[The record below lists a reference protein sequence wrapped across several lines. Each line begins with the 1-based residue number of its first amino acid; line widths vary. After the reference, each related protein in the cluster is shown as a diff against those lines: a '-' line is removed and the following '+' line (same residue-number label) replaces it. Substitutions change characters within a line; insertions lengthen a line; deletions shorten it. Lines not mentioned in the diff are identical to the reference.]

1 MLKAS
6 LFTGLTVVGTL
17 LFPVETVLS
26 GPCRGQTVRQEH
38 HRASSELQT
47 ASKFRRHHGAL
58 RLPEGLTQQQCEAA
72 QKILAEEEPLL
83 RALRERLFAVMVKL
97 RSLSFSQ
104 ETPQDVLETLGQ
116 ELVET
121 RDRLLREAGKV
132 NMRLEKEAGFNPGWG
147 KVRGCS
153 VWWARDPR
161 TDGSY

>member
-1 MLKAS
+1 MVKTS

-17 LFPVETVLS
+17 LFPVGTVLS
-26 GPCRGQTVRQEH
+26 GPGKGQTVCQEH
-38 HRASSELQT
+38 HHDPLEIQPSASQ
-47 ASKFRRHHGAL
+47 FRRRHRGL
-58 RLPEGLTQQQCEAA
+58 RLPEGLTQQQREAA
-72 QKILAEEEPLL
+72 QRILAEEEPLL
-83 RALRERLFAVMVKL
+83 WALRERLFAVMAKL

-132 NMRLEKEAGFNPGWG
+132 NIRLEKEAGFNPGWG
-147 KVRGCS
+147 KGRGCG

-161 TDGSY
+161 ADGS